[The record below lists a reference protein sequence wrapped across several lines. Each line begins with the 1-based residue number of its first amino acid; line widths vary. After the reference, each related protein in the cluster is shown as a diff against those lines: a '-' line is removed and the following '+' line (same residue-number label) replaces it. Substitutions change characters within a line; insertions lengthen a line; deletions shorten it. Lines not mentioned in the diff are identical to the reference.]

1 MDSLE
6 IGKVIAT
13 YLTGNEELN
22 AIINNKVYPIVADQ
36 GTTYPFV
43 VYKRGSL
50 QTASSKDRYNY
61 SEVADVEMVVASK
74 SYRQSVEIA
83 TKIRDVLDQ
92 KRGVLDN
99 ININEIRLENAYEDY
114 MSDTDVFVQYLTF
127 RIEIIK

>member
-22 AIINNKVYPIVADQ
+22 AIINNKVFPIVADQ

-43 VYKRGSL
+43 VYKRSSL

-61 SEVADVEMVVASK
+61 SEVAYVEMVVASK

-83 TKIRDVLDQ
+83 TKIKKILDK
-92 KRGVLDN
+92 KRGVLDD
-99 ININEIRLENAYEDY
+99 ININEIRLDNAYEDY

>member
-22 AIINNKVYPIVADQ
+22 AIINNKVFPIVADQ

-43 VYKRGSL
+43 VYKRSSL

-61 SEVADVEMVVASK
+61 SEVAYVEMVVASK

-83 TKIRDVLDQ
+83 TKIRDVLDK
-92 KRGVLDN
+92 KRGVLDD
-99 ININEIRLENAYEDY
+99 ININEIRLDNAYEDY
-114 MSDTDVFVQYLTF
+114 MSDTDVFVQYLTY

>member
-13 YLTGNEELN
+13 YLTENKELN
-22 AIINNKVYPIVADQ
+22 AIINNKVFPIVADQ

-43 VYKRGSL
+43 VYKRGGL

-61 SEVADVEMVVASK
+61 SEIAYVEMVVASK

-92 KRGVLDN
+92 KRGVLDS

>member
-22 AIINNKVYPIVADQ
+22 AIINNKVFPIVADQ

-43 VYKRGSL
+43 VYKRSSL

-61 SEVADVEMVVASK
+61 SEVAYVEMVVASK

-83 TKIRDVLDQ
+83 TKIRDVLDK
-92 KRGVLDN
+92 KRGVLDD

>member
-13 YLTGNEELN
+13 YLTENKELN
-22 AIINNKVYPIVADQ
+22 AIINNKVFPIVADQ

-43 VYKRGSL
+43 VYKRSSL

-61 SEVADVEMVVASK
+61 SEVAYVEMVVASK

-83 TKIRDVLDQ
+83 TKIRDVLDK
-92 KRGVLDN
+92 KRGVLDD

>member
-13 YLTGNEELN
+13 YLTENKELN
-22 AIINNKVYPIVADQ
+22 AIINNKVFPIVADQ

-43 VYKRGSL
+43 VYKRGGL

-61 SEVADVEMVVASK
+61 SEVAYVEMVVASK

-83 TKIRDVLDQ
+83 TKIRDVLDK
-92 KRGVLDN
+92 KRGVLDD